1 MGGGDE
7 DESETVKQP
16 GGPQGDTVS
25 ASPCS
30 GPLARA
36 SSLEDLV
43 LKVGGSQWWRPARR
57 ASATGRVGG
66 WVDVRGGIE
75 YFGEE

>member
-1 MGGGDE
+1 
-7 DESETVKQP
+7 
-16 GGPQGDTVS
+16 
-25 ASPCS
+25 
-30 GPLARA
+30 
-36 SSLEDLV
+36 LEDLV